1 MTTETMTIHEAL
13 REIKTLD
20 KRIRDTANRLNSAC
34 AVTKKRDKTIGSE
47 TIEEWSKRQ
56 RETYDSFVDL
66 CRRRNAIKMGIS
78 ESNAKTTIVIP
89 AYSETPISVA
99 AAIDLQ
105 KYALQYEEQLVNNL
119 TFNYDK
125 VKKDYDKAMAQVEA
139 QADKIV
145 ENTFG
150 KPDSSKDVDS
160 KNINETRETY
170 IENNKVIFQDPINIQ
185 KVTADIIKKNDAIRT
200 QIDSRISVSNATT
213 TITVSY

>member
-1 MTTETMTIHEAL
+1 MATETMTIHEAL

-47 TIEEWSKRQ
+47 TIEEWAKRQ

-89 AYSETPISVA
+89 AYSETPISIA

-105 KYALQYEEQLVNNL
+105 KYALQYEEQLVVGL
-119 TFNYDK
+119 TNTYDS
-125 VKKDYDKAMAQVEA
+125 VKARYEIEKAKIEA
-139 QADKIV
+139 QADRNV
-145 ENTFG
+145 ESTFG
-150 KPDSSKDVDS
+150 NTTSKDADPKAIS
-160 KNINETRETY
+160 EYRETY
-170 IENNKVIFQDPINIQ
+170 IENNKVTLQDPINIQ
-185 KVTADIIKKNDAIRT
+185 KVVADLANKNDAIRT